1 MANKWLMRR
10 VLSMYNKVGI
20 MQLVLK
26 GSELVQCVQNIVQCV
41 QNIVQPVQ
49 IVQTVMPLH
58 FSCNDIV

>member
-1 MANKWLMRR
+1 
-10 VLSMYNKVGI
+10 MYNKVGI

-41 QNIVQPVQ
+41 QYIVQCVQNIVQPVQ

>member
-1 MANKWLMRR
+1 
-10 VLSMYNKVGI
+10 

-26 GSELVQCVQNIVQCV
+26 GSELVQCVQNIVQCVQNIVQCV

>member
-1 MANKWLMRR
+1 
-10 VLSMYNKVGI
+10 MYNKVGI

-26 GSELVQCVQNIVQCV
+26 GSELVQCV